1 MLIIMDILFFV
12 FVPGPWMSYQ
22 ENNTVWNGLRGLH
35 GFAIFLSAIIFILK
49 AISS

>member
-12 FVPGPWMSYQ
+12 FVPRAWMSYQ

-35 GFAIFLSAIIFILK
+35 GFAIFLSVIIFFLN
-49 AISS
+49 